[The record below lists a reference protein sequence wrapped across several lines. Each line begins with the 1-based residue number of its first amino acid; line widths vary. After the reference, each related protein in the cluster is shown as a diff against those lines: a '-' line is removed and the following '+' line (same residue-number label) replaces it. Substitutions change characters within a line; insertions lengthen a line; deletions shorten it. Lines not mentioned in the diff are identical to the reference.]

1 MIIKNNISIYRKHNY
16 DYCLSFSGNG
26 YISID
31 PLITYLDYRND
42 FYFEMAFKINS
53 FPSSGYKYL
62 MNSCFGKTDNKIGI
76 AIDRTKLYVQV
87 DKGGGGKTELS
98 ISFSDSSRW
107 HIISVTNNRGLLS
120 ALLDINSLSV
130 NPSPA
135 LSLPSTLGFRIA
147 SDTNN
152 AQNLNGLFNNILI
165 TNLTIPLAKYL
176 LNEGSGT
183 VVYDSVGSN
192 NGSISNASWVLY

>member
-1 MIIKNNISIYRKHNY
+1 MIIKNNISIFRQHNY
-16 DYCLSFSGNG
+16 DYCLSFAGNG

-31 PLITYLDYRND
+31 PLSTYLDYRND
-42 FYFEMAFKINS
+42 FYIEMAFKINS
-53 FPSSGYKYL
+53 FPSSEYKYL
-62 MNSCFGKTDNKIGI
+62 MNSCFSKTDNKIGI

-87 DKGGGGKTELS
+87 DKGSGGKTELWV
-98 ISFSDSSRW
+98 SFTDNTRW
-107 HIISVTNNRGLLS
+107 HTITVTNYRGSLS
-120 ALLDINSLSV
+120 SLLDQNILQT
-130 NPSPA
+130 NPAAS

-176 LNEGSGT
+176 LNEGSGIIAN
-183 VVYDSVGSN
+183 DSVGSN
-192 NGSISNASWVLY
+192 NGSITNGFWFLK